1 MTILAAFL
9 AGAATLLVGLV
20 ILASVLWSV
29 LWHILTGRRH
39 D

>member
-1 MTILAAFL
+1 MILAAFL
-9 AGAATLLVGLV
+9 AGAATLLVGIV
-20 ILASVLWSV
+20 IAASVLWSV